1 MSKEMLRALD
11 AIEEEK
17 GVDKKIVIDALEK
30 SLVAAYKRH
39 YGQADNVEVVFNQ
52 KTGDFKVYQ
61 VKTVSDIVF
70 DSQLEISLQDA
81 LALNPHYE
89 INDKIKFEQTPKDF
103 GRIAAQTAKQVIMQ
117 TVREEERT
125 IIYNEYSQYENDIM
139 TGTVERKDNKFV
151 FVNLGKIEAVMS
163 KADQIKNETYSPH
176 QRLKVFVYRVNKTA
190 KGSQISVSRTHP
202 DLLKRLFEQ
211 EVPEIY
217 DGVVEIMSVAREAG
231 DRSKVAVRS
240 HEENIDPV
248 GTVVGPKGARV
259 QAVVNELS
267 GENMDIVEYSADP
280 VEYISNALNPAEVLA
295 VYFEKENT
303 RQATIIVR
311 DDQLSLAIGKRGQN
325 ARLAARLTGFK
336 IDIKPEQEEDEF
348 LKGYDARVEA
358 YEKAQAQKSETV
370 VEGSEDEVVSDVVMD
385 ISDVVADEVVAQ
397 DVVSDEVI
405 SDEIIE
411 EINEDAGIADTDY
424 SAE

>member
-39 YGQADNVEVVFNQ
+39 YGQAENVEVIFNE
-52 KTGDFKVYQ
+52 KTGDFKVNQ
-61 VKTVSDIVF
+61 VKTVADIVF
-70 DSQLEISLQDA
+70 DSQLEISIEDA

-89 INDKIKFEQTPKDF
+89 IGDKIKFEQTPKDF

-163 KADQIKNETYSPH
+163 KADQIRNEAYNPH
-176 QRLKVFVYRVNKTA
+176 DRLKVFVYRVNKTT
-190 KGSQISVSRTHP
+190 KGPQISVSRTHP

-211 EVPEIY
+211 EVPEIF

-240 HEENIDPV
+240 HDENIDPV

-280 VEYISNALNPAEVLA
+280 VQYIQNALNPAEVLA
-295 VYFEKENT
+295 VYFEAENP
-303 RQATIIVR
+303 RQATVIVAN
-311 DDQLSLAIGKRGQN
+311 DQLSLAIGKRGQN

-336 IDIKPEQEEDEF
+336 IDIKPENEEDDF
-348 LKGYDARVEA
+348 LEGYDVRMEE
-358 YEKAQAQKSETV
+358 YEKKKESGELAEPAT
-370 VEGSEDEVVSDVVMD
+370 DEVSDVE
-385 ISDVVADEVVAQ
+385 EVEDAP
-397 DVVSDEVI
+397 VSEPEVLEETDEVI
-405 SDEIIE
+405 SE
-411 EINEDAGIADTDY
+411 EE
-424 SAE
+424 